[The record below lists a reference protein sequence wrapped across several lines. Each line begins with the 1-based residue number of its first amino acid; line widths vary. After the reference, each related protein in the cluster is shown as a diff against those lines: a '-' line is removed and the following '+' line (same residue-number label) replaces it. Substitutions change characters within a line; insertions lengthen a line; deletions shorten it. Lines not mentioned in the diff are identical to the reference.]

1 MDISLTPELEKFVEE
16 SVASGR
22 YASASELVLDGLRK
36 LEEEQRWLAYAK
48 ERIQAGLEDAD
59 AGRIVDG
66 ETAMKRIRAAA
77 EVHMPA
83 LSKAS

>member
-48 ERIQAGLEDAD
+48 ERIQAGLEDVA
-59 AGRIVDG
+59 AGRIVRG
-66 ETAMKRIRAAA
+66 EDFMA
-77 EVHMPA
+77 ELNERRKKIA
-83 LSKAS
+83 